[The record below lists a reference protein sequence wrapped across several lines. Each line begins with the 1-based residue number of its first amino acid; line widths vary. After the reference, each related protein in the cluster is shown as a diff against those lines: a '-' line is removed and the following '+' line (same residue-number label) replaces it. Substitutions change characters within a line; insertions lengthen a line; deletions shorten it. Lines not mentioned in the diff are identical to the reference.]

1 MSERAHFALLVQY
14 NEWMNEK
21 LFAAA
26 ATLPTEPWLADRGAF
41 FSSIAGTLN
50 HIVAGDTLW
59 LRRFAMHPS
68 RFAVLRPL
76 LAWPAPPSLDAIYSS
91 ELQRCV
97 RAGANSTRLSGS
109 WCKRSARPTCWRW
122 CPMFS
127 WRLGRR
133 APDGAC
139 YGAGR
144 SAAMYAGSP
153 EIVLCPVPGMTT

>member
-50 HIVAGDTLW
+50 HIVAGDSLW

-68 RFAVLRPL
+68 RFAVLQPL

-91 ELQRCV
+91 ELPTL
-97 RAGANSTRLSGS
+97 RARRRELDAIIGQLVQA
-109 WCKRSARPTCWRW
+109 
-122 CPMFS
+122 
-127 WRLGRR
+127 LGE
-133 APDGAC
+133 ADLLA
-139 YGAGR
+139 
-144 SAAMYAGSP
+144 
-153 EIVLCPVPGMTT
+153 LVPNV